1 MPPPSTG
8 SQPARTW
15 GWAGVAGLALA
26 AGLLFSQWFPAD
38 ASPAIGKGE
47 AKESALT
54 GDLQYAQPQ
63 WPEGPSP
70 QAMFLRLSLGTIS
83 VLGLCAGS
91 LWMMKRW
98 LVVTPTNAA
107 RTGDLRLVESLHLG
121 NRCMLHLVSLADR
134 QILVGADPAGIKSV
148 LMVGEAFEKM
158 IDETPELPA
167 VLQRAA

>member
-1 MPPPSTG
+1 MAPTSTG
-8 SQPARTW
+8 TKPARTW

-38 ASPAIGKGE
+38 AAPVVGKGE
-47 AKESALT
+47 AKESALS
-54 GDLQYAQPQ
+54 GDLHYTQPN

-91 LWMMKRW
+91 LWIMKRW
-98 LVVTPTNAA
+98 IVATPTGAA
-107 RTGDLRLVESLHLG
+107 KTGELRLVESLHLG

-167 VLQRAA
+167 VLHRAA